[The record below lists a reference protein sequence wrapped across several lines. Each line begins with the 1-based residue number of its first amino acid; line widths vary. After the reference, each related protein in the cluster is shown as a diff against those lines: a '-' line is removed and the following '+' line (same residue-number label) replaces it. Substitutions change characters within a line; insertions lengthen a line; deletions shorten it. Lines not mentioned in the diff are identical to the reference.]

1 MYVPPLLI
9 LPSHYTT
16 VAGCRFHQHTS
27 IYINLQKVEKR
38 KVIYR
43 IVLPYGC
50 HHPSSLY
57 TRTTADT
64 DNKSASFFFSSQLPG
79 GKVLGANNEK
89 DQIKESIMPKANVAV
104 GMKLLKLV

>member
-1 MYVPPLLI
+1 MGKR
-9 LPSHYTT
+9 T
-16 VAGCRFHQHTS
+16 CNQQ
-27 IYINLQKVEKR
+27 QKVEDEKLS
-38 KVIYR
+38 IEQF
-43 IVLPYGC
+43 LPYGC

-89 DQIKESIMPKANVAV
+89 DQIKESIMPKATIAV
-104 GMKLLKLV
+104 DMKLLKLVQPPSEAAFFYNLKLLF